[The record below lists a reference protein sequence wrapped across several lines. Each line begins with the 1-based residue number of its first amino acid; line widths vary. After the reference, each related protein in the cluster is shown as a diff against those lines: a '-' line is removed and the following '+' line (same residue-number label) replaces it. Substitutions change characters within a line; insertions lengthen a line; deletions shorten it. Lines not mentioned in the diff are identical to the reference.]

1 MSRHAIAAAL
11 LLAAL
16 PAAADPPY
24 GLRLPLDCQP
34 GVDCWVLRHVDHD
47 PGPGAQDYMCGE
59 LTGDGHQG
67 VDFAIRDLAAMVEG
81 VPVRAAAGGVVGGLR
96 DGVPDIN
103 VEDAGT
109 AAVES
114 RECGNGVRID
124 HGDGWITMY
133 CHMRRGSIMVKQGD
147 RIEAGQQ
154 IGLVG
159 LSGETSF
166 PHVHFDLR
174 QGDRVVDPFV
184 GLERADQCGPGSQPL
199 WREDV
204 MAQLVYQPV
213 VLMDAGIAPS
223 PTEGDDIQ
231 RGYHREEGLP
241 ATSPALV
248 VWADAYAIDRGDRM
262 TFRLLGPDLAT
273 VVEQTVVADKA
284 YGRWFPYVGKRR
296 PGDAWPAGTYTAIV
310 TLERGPTERVAL
322 EKQIVVN

>member
-1 MSRHAIAAAL
+1 MSRYVIASVL
-11 LLAAL
+11 LIAAL
-16 PAAADPPY
+16 PAAAEPPY
-24 GLRLPLDCQP
+24 GLRPPLDCQP
-34 GVDCWVLRHVDHD
+34 GVDCWILRHVDHD
-47 PGPGAQDYMCGE
+47 PGPGAQDYMCGK
-59 LTGDGHQG
+59 LTGDAHQG

-81 VPVRAAAGGVVGGLR
+81 VPVRAAAAGVVAGLR

-103 VEDAGT
+103 VEAAGA

-124 HGDGWITMY
+124 HGDGWTTMY
-133 CHMRRGSIMVKQGD
+133 CHMRRGSIMVTQGD
-147 RIEAGQQ
+147 RIEGGQQ

-159 LSGETSF
+159 LSGDTSF

-174 QGDRVVDPFV
+174 QGERVVDPFV
-184 GLERADQCGPGSQPL
+184 GLQRTGQCGPGSEPL
-199 WREDV
+199 WRDDV
-204 MAQLVYQPV
+204 MAQLAYQPV
-213 VLMDAGIAPS
+213 VLMDAGIAPN

-231 RGYHREEGLP
+231 RGYHREQRLP

-248 VWADAYAIDRGDRM
+248 VWADAYAIDRGDQM

-296 PGDAWPAGTYTAIV
+296 PGDAWPAGTYTATV
-310 TLERGPTERVAL
+310 TLERGETERAAL
-322 EKQIVVN
+322 EKQLVVN